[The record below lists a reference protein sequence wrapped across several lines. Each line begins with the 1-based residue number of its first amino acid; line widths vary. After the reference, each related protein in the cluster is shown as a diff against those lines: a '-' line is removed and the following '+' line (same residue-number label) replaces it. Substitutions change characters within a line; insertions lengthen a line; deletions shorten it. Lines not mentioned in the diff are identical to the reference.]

1 MSKPPEKNFKRY
13 MLVDGNALIHRAFHA
28 IPNLSTKAGEPTNAV
43 YGFSVILLKALK
55 DIKPTHI
62 ALTFDLAGPTF
73 RHDKYKEYKATRVK
87 AADELYAQIPRCKEV
102 VADLGIPIYEQSGF
116 EADDMLGTLA
126 EHIKHSN
133 NDHKHFE
140 VIIVTG
146 DLDTLQLVDEHV
158 KVYTL
163 RKGLT
168 DTIIYDPAAVFERY
182 GIKPTQMVDFKAIK
196 GDPSDNIPGV
206 RGIGEKG
213 ALDLI
218 KEYGS
223 IEKIY
228 VNLNKLK
235 EKTKKLFEEQKEL
248 VELSLWLSQIIKD
261 VKIEFNI
268 PQYEFSQINYGKIV
282 ELFQKLEFR
291 TLIPKLPQISGNKEV
306 SVEEAQQI
314 QPKSND
320 NYKLID
326 TEEKLKDLTTQLSK
340 QEEFVFDTE
349 TEGLGA
355 LDFNLVGI
363 SFCFKE
369 GHAYYLPA
377 EFLSSSKNKDIQKI
391 FGDEKIKKIGHN
403 IKYDYLAL
411 KKYGIEVNNLYFD
424 TMIASYLLA
433 PGSRSHDLDSLAF
446 NEFGYQ
452 MQPIEELIGK
462 GKKQISMKDVPKEKV
477 CFYAAEDADYTFRL
491 KQKLLPQLKKEELD
505 KIFFNI
511 EMPLTKVLAEMEENG
526 VLLDIPLFKKLGKEV
541 QSDLQK
547 LETKIYKEAGEEF
560 NINSPAQ
567 LKVILFQ
574 KLSIPIGGEGMFVKK
589 TKTGYSTAAS
599 ELEKMKGLHPI
610 IDMILEYRELSKL
623 QSTYVKALPE
633 LVSKK
638 DHRLHTSYNQ
648 TITATGRISS
658 SNPNL
663 QNIPAGSSGYA
674 AEIRKG
680 FLAAPGTKLVSIDYS
695 QIELRVVAHLSG
707 DKTMTEVFRKGQDIH
722 TATAMQ
728 LYGIDD
734 PSKVTK
740 EMRRDAKT
748 INFGVLYGLS
758 SFGLSERVDMTRAEA
773 TEFIKKYFK
782 AFSAVDKYLKQVVT
796 ETRTNGYT
804 HNELGRKRYF
814 PEINSSQFQV
824 RAAAERAAIN
834 MPMQSLA
841 ADIFKISMNKIEEE
855 IGIQKEDI
863 KLLLQVHDELVFEI
877 QETEVKKYAEKIKEI
892 MENAYKLKVPLVV
905 DVKVGDDWGDMKEL
919 EI

>member
-1 MSKPPEKNFKRY
+1 MPKPPEKNFKRY

-163 RKGLT
+163 RKGVT

-206 RGIGEKG
+206 KGIGEKG

-228 VNLNKLK
+228 ANLDKLK
-235 EKTKKLFEEQKEL
+235 EKTKKLFEEQKEQ

-261 VKIEFNI
+261 VKIEYNI
-268 PQYEFSQINYGKIV
+268 PEYEFSQINYGKIV

-291 TLIPKLPQISGNKEV
+291 TLIPKLPQILGNKEV
-306 SVEEAQQI
+306 SVEEAQKI

-320 NYKLID
+320 NYELID
-326 TEEKLKDLTTQLSK
+326 TEEKLKDLATQLSK

-369 GHAYYLPA
+369 GHAYYLPV
-377 EFLSSSKNKDIQKI
+377 EVLSSSKNKEIQKI
-391 FGDEKIKKIGHN
+391 FADEKIKKIGHN

-411 KKYGIEVNNLYFD
+411 KKYGIEVNNLFFD

-505 KIFFNI
+505 KIFFDI

-526 VLLDIPLFKKLGKEV
+526 VLLDIPLFKKLEKEV

-547 LETKIYKEAGEEF
+547 LETKIYKEAHEEF

-633 LVSKK
+633 LVSKR

-663 QNIPAGSSGYA
+663 QNIPAGSTGYA

-707 DKTMTEVFRKGQDIH
+707 DKTMTEVFKKGEDIH

-782 AFSAVDKYLKQVVT
+782 AFSAVDTYLKQVVT

-841 ADIFKISMNKIEEE
+841 ADIFKISMNKIEEA

-905 DVKVGDDWGDMKEL
+905 DVKVGDDWGEMKEL
-919 EI
+919 GI

>member
-1 MSKPPEKNFKRY
+1 MPKAQEKNFKRY

-43 YGFSVILLKALK
+43 YGFCAILLKAIK

-73 RHDKYKEYKATRVK
+73 RHDQYKEYKATRVK

-102 VADLGIPIYEQSGF
+102 VADLGIPIYEQPGF

-140 VIIVTG
+140 AIIVTG
-146 DLDTLQLVDEHV
+146 DLDTLQLVDAHT

-168 DTIIYDPAAVFERY
+168 DTTIYDPAAVFERY
-182 GIKPTQMVDFKAIK
+182 GIKPEQMVDFKAIK

-206 RGIGEKG
+206 SGIGEKG

-223 IEKIY
+223 LENIY
-228 VNLNKLK
+228 KNIDKLK
-235 EKTKKLFEEQKEL
+235 EKTRKLFVEQKEQIKMSYD
-248 VELSLWLSQIIKD
+248 LSKIIRD
-261 VKIEFNI
+261 VKIDFNI
-268 PQYEFSQINYGKIV
+268 PAYEFSKINYEKIV
-282 ELFQKLEFR
+282 ELFQKLEFKS
-291 TLIPKLPQISGNKEV
+291 LIPKLPQVSGNK
-306 SVEEAQQI
+306 VEENVEI
-314 QPKSND
+314 KERTNPH
-320 NYKLID
+320 YKLVD
-326 TEEKLKDLTTQLSK
+326 TEAELEKLTSLLSQ

-355 LDFNLVGI
+355 LDFDLVGI
-363 SFCFKE
+363 SFSFKE
-369 GHAYYLPA
+369 GHAYYLPVD
-377 EFLSSSKNKDIQKI
+377 FLRTSKNKGLHKI
-391 FGDEKIKKIGHN
+391 FSDPKIKKIGHN
-403 IKYDYLAL
+403 IKYDFLAL
-411 KKYGIEVNNLYFD
+411 KKFGIEVKNLYFD
-424 TMIASYLLA
+424 TMIASYLLS

-462 GKKQISMKDVPKEKV
+462 GKNEISMKDVPKEKV
-477 CFYAAEDADYTFRL
+477 CFYASEDADYTFRL
-491 KQKLLPQLKKEELD
+491 KHKLLPDLKKEGLD
-505 KIFFNI
+505 KVFFEI
-511 EMPLTKVLAEMEENG
+511 DMPLTKVLAGMEENG
-526 VLLDIPLFKKLGKEV
+526 IILDIPLFKKLEKEV
-541 QSDLQK
+541 QHDLSK
-547 LETKIYKEAGEEF
+547 LEKDIYKEAGEEF

-567 LKVILFQ
+567 LKAILFQ
-574 KLSIPIGGEGMFVKK
+574 KLNIPLGSEGTFIKK

-610 IDMILEYRELSKL
+610 IDKILEYRELSKL

-648 TITATGRISS
+648 TITATGRVSS

-680 FLAAPGTKLVSIDYS
+680 FLASKGFKLLSIDYS
-695 QIELRVVAHLSG
+695 QIELRVVAHLSE
-707 DKTMTEVFRKGQDIH
+707 DKTMLAIFKKGEDIH

-773 TEFIKKYFK
+773 TDFIKRYFK
-782 AFSAVDKYLKQVVT
+782 VFSSVEKYLKKVVA
-796 ETRTNGYT
+796 ETKENGYT

-855 IGIQKEDI
+855 IGIQSDDI
-863 KLLLQVHDELVFEI
+863 RLLLQVHDELVFEVK
-877 QETEVKKYAEKIKEI
+877 ESEVLKYARKIKEI
-892 MENAYKLKVPLVV
+892 MEHAYKLKVPLVA
-905 DVKVGDDWGDMKEL
+905 DVKVGDNWGEMKEL

>member
-349 TEGLGA
+349 T
-355 LDFNLVGI
+355 D
-363 SFCFKE
+363 
-369 GHAYYLPA
+369 
-377 EFLSSSKNKDIQKI
+377 
-391 FGDEKIKKIGHN
+391 
-403 IKYDYLAL
+403 
-411 KKYGIEVNNLYFD
+411 
-424 TMIASYLLA
+424 
-433 PGSRSHDLDSLAF
+433 
-446 NEFGYQ
+446 
-452 MQPIEELIGK
+452 
-462 GKKQISMKDVPKEKV
+462 
-477 CFYAAEDADYTFRL
+477 
-491 KQKLLPQLKKEELD
+491 
-505 KIFFNI
+505 
-511 EMPLTKVLAEMEENG
+511 
-526 VLLDIPLFKKLGKEV
+526 
-541 QSDLQK
+541 
-547 LETKIYKEAGEEF
+547 
-560 NINSPAQ
+560 
-567 LKVILFQ
+567 
-574 KLSIPIGGEGMFVKK
+574 
-589 TKTGYSTAAS
+589 
-599 ELEKMKGLHPI
+599 
-610 IDMILEYRELSKL
+610 
-623 QSTYVKALPE
+623 
-633 LVSKK
+633 
-638 DHRLHTSYNQ
+638 
-648 TITATGRISS
+648 
-658 SNPNL
+658 
-663 QNIPAGSSGYA
+663 
-674 AEIRKG
+674 RK
-680 FLAAPGTKLVSIDYS
+680 S
-695 QIELRVVAHLSG
+695 VV
-707 DKTMTEVFRKGQDIH
+707 
-722 TATAMQ
+722 
-728 LYGIDD
+728 
-734 PSKVTK
+734 
-740 EMRRDAKT
+740 
-748 INFGVLYGLS
+748 
-758 SFGLSERVDMTRAEA
+758 
-773 TEFIKKYFK
+773 
-782 AFSAVDKYLKQVVT
+782 
-796 ETRTNGYT
+796 
-804 HNELGRKRYF
+804 
-814 PEINSSQFQV
+814 
-824 RAAAERAAIN
+824 
-834 MPMQSLA
+834 
-841 ADIFKISMNKIEEE
+841 
-855 IGIQKEDI
+855 
-863 KLLLQVHDELVFEI
+863 
-877 QETEVKKYAEKIKEI
+877 
-892 MENAYKLKVPLVV
+892 
-905 DVKVGDDWGDMKEL
+905 
-919 EI
+919 

>member
-610 IDMILEYRELSKL
+610 IDMILEYRELSKH
-623 QSTYVKALPE
+623 QTTYVKALTE
-633 LVSKK
+633 LVSK
-638 DHRLHTSYNQ
+638 
-648 TITATGRISS
+648 
-658 SNPNL
+658 
-663 QNIPAGSSGYA
+663 
-674 AEIRKG
+674 
-680 FLAAPGTKLVSIDYS
+680 
-695 QIELRVVAHLSG
+695 
-707 DKTMTEVFRKGQDIH
+707 
-722 TATAMQ
+722 
-728 LYGIDD
+728 
-734 PSKVTK
+734 
-740 EMRRDAKT
+740 
-748 INFGVLYGLS
+748 
-758 SFGLSERVDMTRAEA
+758 
-773 TEFIKKYFK
+773 
-782 AFSAVDKYLKQVVT
+782 
-796 ETRTNGYT
+796 
-804 HNELGRKRYF
+804 
-814 PEINSSQFQV
+814 
-824 RAAAERAAIN
+824 
-834 MPMQSLA
+834 
-841 ADIFKISMNKIEEE
+841 
-855 IGIQKEDI
+855 
-863 KLLLQVHDELVFEI
+863 
-877 QETEVKKYAEKIKEI
+877 
-892 MENAYKLKVPLVV
+892 
-905 DVKVGDDWGDMKEL
+905 
-919 EI
+919 

>member
-1 MSKPPEKNFKRY
+1 
-13 MLVDGNALIHRAFHA
+13 
-28 IPNLSTKAGEPTNAV
+28 
-43 YGFSVILLKALK
+43 
-55 DIKPTHI
+55 
-62 ALTFDLAGPTF
+62 
-73 RHDKYKEYKATRVK
+73 
-87 AADELYAQIPRCKEV
+87 
-102 VADLGIPIYEQSGF
+102 
-116 EADDMLGTLA
+116 
-126 EHIKHSN
+126 
-133 NDHKHFE
+133 
-140 VIIVTG
+140 
-146 DLDTLQLVDEHV
+146 
-158 KVYTL
+158 
-163 RKGLT
+163 
-168 DTIIYDPAAVFERY
+168 
-182 GIKPTQMVDFKAIK
+182 
-196 GDPSDNIPGV
+196 
-206 RGIGEKG
+206 
-213 ALDLI
+213 
-218 KEYGS
+218 
-223 IEKIY
+223 
-228 VNLNKLK
+228 
-235 EKTKKLFEEQKEL
+235 
-248 VELSLWLSQIIKD
+248 
-261 VKIEFNI
+261 
-268 PQYEFSQINYGKIV
+268 
-282 ELFQKLEFR
+282 
-291 TLIPKLPQISGNKEV
+291 
-306 SVEEAQQI
+306 
-314 QPKSND
+314 
-320 NYKLID
+320 
-326 TEEKLKDLTTQLSK
+326 
-340 QEEFVFDTE
+340 VFDTE

-355 LDFNLVGI
+355 LDFDLVGI

-377 EFLSSSKNKDIQKI
+377 DFLKSSKNKEIQKI
-391 FGDEKIKKIGHN
+391 FADEKIKKIGHN
-403 IKYDYLAL
+403 IKYDFLAL

-491 KQKLLPQLKKEELD
+491 KQKLLPQLKKESLD
-505 KIFFNI
+505 KVFFDI

-526 VLLDIPLFKKLGKEV
+526 ILLDIPLFKKLEKQV
-541 QSDLQK
+541 QADLEK

-574 KLSIPIGGEGMFVKK
+574 KLSIPISGEGMFVKK

-610 IDMILEYRELSKL
+610 IDMILDYRELSKL

-638 DHRLHTSYNQ
+638 DYRLHTSYNQ

-663 QNIPAGSSGYA
+663 QNIPASSSGYA

-707 DKTMTEVFRKGQDIH
+707 DKTMTEVFKKGQDIH

-734 PSKVTK
+734 PTKVTK

-773 TEFIKKYFK
+773 SEFIKKYFK
-782 AFSAVDKYLKQVVT
+782 AFSAVDTYLKQVVS

-841 ADIFKISMNKIEEE
+841 ADIFKISMNKIEED
-855 IGIQKEDI
+855 IGLQKEDI

-877 QETEVKKYAEKIKEI
+877 KEAEVKEYAVRIKKI

-905 DVKVGDDWGDMKEL
+905 DVKTGDDWGDMKEL

>member
-814 PEINSSQFQV
+814 PEINSF
-824 RAAAERAAIN
+824 
-834 MPMQSLA
+834 
-841 ADIFKISMNKIEEE
+841 
-855 IGIQKEDI
+855 
-863 KLLLQVHDELVFEI
+863 
-877 QETEVKKYAEKIKEI
+877 
-892 MENAYKLKVPLVV
+892 
-905 DVKVGDDWGDMKEL
+905 
-919 EI
+919 

>member
-1 MSKPPEKNFKRY
+1 MPKNPEKNFKRY

-28 IPNLSTKAGEPTNAV
+28 IPNLSTKSGEPTNAV
-43 YGFSVILLKALK
+43 YGFCTILLKAIK

-73 RHDKYKEYKATRVK
+73 RHDQYKEYKATRVK

-102 VADLGIPIYEQSGF
+102 VADLGIPIYEQQGF

-126 EHIKHSN
+126 EEIKHSN

-168 DTIIYDPAAVFERY
+168 DTMIYTSEAVFERY

-206 RGIGEKG
+206 NGIGEKG

-223 IEKIY
+223 LAKIY
-228 VNLNKLK
+228 ANLEKLK
-235 EKTKKLFEEQKEL
+235 ERTRKLFEEQKEQIQMSY
-248 VELSLWLSQIIKD
+248 ELSKIIRD
-261 VKIEFNI
+261 VKIDFNI
-268 PQYEFSQINYGKIV
+268 PAYEFSQINYSKIV
-282 ELFQKLEFR
+282 ELFQKLEFKS
-291 TLIPKLPQISGNKEV
+291 LIQKLPQVSGLKETTTA
-306 SVEEAQQI
+306 EKKEPEQKHNQH
-314 QPKSND
+314 
-320 NYKLID
+320 YKLVD
-326 TEEKLKDLTTQLSK
+326 TETELEKLTNLLSK
-340 QEEFVFDTE
+340 EEEFVFDTE

-355 LDFNLVGI
+355 LDYDLVGI
-363 SFCFKE
+363 SFSFKE
-369 GHAYYLPA
+369 GEAYYLPA
-377 EFLSSSKNKDIQKI
+377 DFLKTSKNKELHKI
-391 FGDEKIKKIGHN
+391 FANPKIKKIGHN
-403 IKYDYLAL
+403 IKYDFLAL
-411 KKYGIEVNNLYFD
+411 KKFGIEVKNLYFD

-452 MQPIEELIGK
+452 MQPIEDLIGK
-462 GKKQISMKDVPKEKV
+462 GKKEISMKDVPKEKV

-491 KQKLLPQLKKEELD
+491 KQKLLPELKKEGLD
-505 KIFFNI
+505 KVFFEI
-511 EMPLTKVLAEMEENG
+511 DMPLTKVLAEMEENG
-526 VLLDIPLFKKLGKEV
+526 IILDIPLFKKLEKEV
-541 QSDLQK
+541 QHDLQK
-547 LETKIYKEAGEEF
+547 LEINIFKEAGEEF

-574 KLSIPIGGEGMFVKK
+574 KLNIPIGAEGTFIKK

-610 IDMILEYRELSKL
+610 IDKILEYRELSKL

-633 LVSKK
+633 LVSKR

-648 TITATGRISS
+648 TITATGRVSS

-680 FLAAPGTKLVSIDYS
+680 FLAAKGYKLVSIDYS

-707 DKTMTEVFRKGQDIH
+707 DKTMLEVFKKGEDIH

-758 SFGLSERVDMTRAEA
+758 SFGLSERVDMTRSEA
-773 TEFIKKYFK
+773 ADFIKKYFK
-782 AFSAVDKYLKQVVT
+782 VFSSVEQYLKKVVA

-814 PEINSSQFQV
+814 PEINASQFQV

-841 ADIFKISMNKIEEE
+841 ADIFKISMNKIEQTIGLQSEE
-855 IGIQKEDI
+855 I

-877 QETEVKKYAEKIKEI
+877 KESEVLKYATEIKKI
-892 MENAYKLKVPLVV
+892 MQDAYKLKVPLVA
-905 DVKVGDDWGDMKEL
+905 DVKVGDNWGEMQEL